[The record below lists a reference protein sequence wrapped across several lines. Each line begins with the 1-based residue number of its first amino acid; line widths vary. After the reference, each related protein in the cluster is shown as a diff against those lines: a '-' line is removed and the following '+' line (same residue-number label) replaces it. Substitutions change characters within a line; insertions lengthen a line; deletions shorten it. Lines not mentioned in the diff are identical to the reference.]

1 MLRENDKKLYAALE
15 SASGF
20 HPEDDL
26 EVLGLEH
33 FLLPGGFLLAGLSA
47 GFLVLLGEILVKKY
61 QDRKPGRKGT
71 QHVKGN
77 ETVKQGGSKDGP

>member
-33 FLLPGGFLLAGLSA
+33 FLLPAGFLLAGLSA
-47 GFLVLLGEILVKKY
+47 AFLVFLGEILVKKY
-61 QDRKPGRKGT
+61 QGRKANQRLEKLEESQTGIA
-71 QHVKGN
+71 QY
-77 ETVKQGGSKDGP
+77 